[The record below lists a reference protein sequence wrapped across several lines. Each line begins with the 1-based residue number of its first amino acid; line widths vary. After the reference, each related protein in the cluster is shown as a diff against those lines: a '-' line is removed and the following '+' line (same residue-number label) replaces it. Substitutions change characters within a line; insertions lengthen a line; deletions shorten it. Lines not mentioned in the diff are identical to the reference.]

1 MEQVNQTLQEAN
13 TFLDGFLTFI
23 EVLLAYIVPIALI
36 VLVILIFCKVF
47 SKFANYLVSVS
58 ESIAKAIVG
67 LANGIKCLESKKSK
81 IITPIVTVV
90 YIALVITYL
99 VFKYSE

>member
-36 VLVILIFCKVF
+36 VLVILIFVR
-47 SKFANYLVSVS
+47 YLVNLLT
-58 ESIAKAIVG
+58 I
-67 LANGIKCLESKKSK
+67 
-81 IITPIVTVV
+81 
-90 YIALVITYL
+90 
-99 VFKYSE
+99 